1 MGMTVVIIIGYLL
14 IYSVFG
20 SHDSRYEAGSSEKIL
35 ARDEVQ
41 LRGLCGACKWIV
53 KKVRKALPEDAD
65 QVEIRE
71 QLETVCNK
79 IGLLKSICKKFV
91 KKYMAK
97 LVAEISSADD
107 AKTACVHLKA
117 CK

>member
-1 MGMTVVIIIGYLL
+1 MGMTVTIIVGYLL

-20 SHDSRYEAGSSEKIL
+20 SHDRWYEAGSGEKVL
-35 ARDEVQ
+35 AREEVQ

-53 KKVRKALPEDAD
+53 NKVRKALPQDAD
-65 QVEIRE
+65 QDEVKEK
-71 QLETVCNK
+71 LKTVCNK

-91 KKYMAK
+91 GKYIAK